1 MAAGCGTADLPPG
14 QGGPGTVVPS
24 GPFTLTVASTDP
36 TTGVAITATPVDKNA
51 SGGGNSTFTLSYD
64 AGTAVSL
71 TAPNFEGLEI
81 FSQWTG
87 CSASLGATCQV
98 TMTSNTKVTA
108 VYVPQVSFTLQP
120 QVGGPNGCCQPPYYL
135 QLGQVEQIYL
145 HPTFLNNQ
153 TNGNV
158 TWSVVSSDPAF
169 SPGTIDSGGNYVPPY
184 PAPPYVTITAVS
196 QFDPIATVS
205 VVINLGT
212 PPAVP
217 GPALTVDTSAVT
229 HPISPLIYGVNNL
242 GASETSLGNFV
253 PTVDRWGGYTASRYN
268 YLLDLTNTGGANNQF
283 YETIANTNT
292 AFPDTS
298 AVNSQIALDQSG
310 KIASVVQMPMLGYV
324 TQSPDSTK
332 RGFACAFSIAKYG
345 AQTGADSNHPDC
357 GNGASAV
364 NTNQY
369 VNWANSPITIGSGSN
384 AITVSNGPMQITN
397 PADTSIAVDQTF
409 DAGWVSYLVGKF
421 GNAASG
427 GVAMYEL
434 DDEPEYWFYNHNDLH
449 PTWTTYDDIT
459 NKGITYATAI
469 KGADPTAAVGGP
481 TISGYYYYT
490 DSLADQYLGY
500 YGKGPADKNSHN
512 GTPFLQYYL
521 QQMQAAS
528 TTAGIRLL
536 DYLDV
541 HANQFTSGSGT
552 TAGNETV
559 QSARENSV
567 RLFYDPTYTSGGN
580 TYQLIPYLQG
590 LVAANY
596 PGTKTAITDYSFGG
610 EESISGAIAQAEA
623 LAVFGWQG
631 LDLATMTS
639 SQGPITDPKYLPVQ
653 LAFNLFLNY
662 DGAGSKYGDGSL
674 NTASADTTVLTV
686 YAAKRSSDGKITVL
700 VFNKLYQDETST
712 ITLTTSATTAK
723 VYQISVKD
731 LTKIQSLSAAT
742 VTNGATTLTFPAQ
755 SVTLLEF

>member
-1 MAAGCGTADLPPG
+1 
-14 QGGPGTVVPS
+14 
-24 GPFTLTVASTDP
+24 
-36 TTGVAITATPVDKNA
+36 
-51 SGGGNSTFTLSYD
+51 
-64 AGTAVSL
+64 
-71 TAPNFEGLEI
+71 
-81 FSQWTG
+81 
-87 CSASLGATCQV
+87 
-98 TMTSNTKVTA
+98 
-108 VYVPQVSFTLQP
+108 
-120 QVGGPNGCCQPPYYL
+120 
-135 QLGQVEQIYL
+135 VEQIYL

-158 TWSVVSSDPAF
+158 NWSVVSSDPAF

-253 PTVDRWGGYTASRYN
+253 PTVDRWGGYPMSRYN
-268 YLLDLTNTGGANNQF
+268 YLLDLDNTGGANSQF
-283 YETIANTNT
+283 YETVPNTNT
-292 AFPDTS
+292 AFPGTS

-310 KIASVVQMPMLGYV
+310 KIASVIQVPIIGYV

-332 RGFACAFSIAKYG
+332 RAFACGFSVAKYMQ
-345 AQTGADSNHPDC
+345 QTATDPNNPDC
-357 GNGASAV
+357 GNGVSSS
-364 NTNQY
+364 TN
-369 VNWANSPITIGSGSN
+369 NFINSSSTAQITIGSGSN
-384 AITVSNGPMQITN
+384 AVTITGGPVQVTD
-397 PADTSIAVDQTF
+397 PTDTSIAIDPTF
-409 DAGWVSYLVGKF
+409 DAGWVNYLVGKF

-434 DDEPEYWFYNHNDLH
+434 DDEPEYWIYNHNDLH
-449 PTWTTYDDIT
+449 PTWMTYDDTT
-459 NKGITYATAI
+459 NRGIAYATAI

-481 TISGYYYYT
+481 IVSGYYYYT
-490 DSLADQYLGY
+490 DSLADQQLGY
-500 YGKGPADKNSHN
+500 SGKPKADQLSH
-512 GTPFLQYYL
+512 GGVPFLAYYL
-521 QQMQAAS
+521 QQMSAAS
-528 TTAGIRLL
+528 TTAGVRLL

-541 HANQFTSGSGT
+541 HASQFTSGSGT

-567 RLFYDPTYTSGGN
+567 RLFYDPTYSSGGN

-590 LVAANY
+590 LVTANY

-731 LTKIQSLSAAT
+731 LTKIQSLPSAT
-742 VTNGATTLTFPAQ
+742 VTSGATTLTFPAQ